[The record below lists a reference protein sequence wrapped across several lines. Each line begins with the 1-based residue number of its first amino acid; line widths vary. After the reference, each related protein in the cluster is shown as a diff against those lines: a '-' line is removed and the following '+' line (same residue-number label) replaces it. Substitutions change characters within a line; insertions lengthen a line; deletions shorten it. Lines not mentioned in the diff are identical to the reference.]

1 MSCNILFSTVWLSSV
16 LRYSFSAKTAMAFHH
31 SRKLS
36 GLSALF
42 RLGCSG
48 NRNGRKIRCLLA
60 ATESPSW
67 IMKENDGTVGGYAF
81 GSFLEEHSG
90 MSPFLE
96 PMKIRFE
103 NCGSIVSGSSGGKSL
118 PYKKTS
124 ESTPVISYV
133 VISVVWIQDRL
144 HRNRVQPVF
153 AEGGSDE
160 IPRRSLF
167 PAYFRMTNLFS

>member
-1 MSCNILFSTVWLSSV
+1 
-16 LRYSFSAKTAMAFHH
+16 
-31 SRKLS
+31 
-36 GLSALF
+36 
-42 RLGCSG
+42 
-48 NRNGRKIRCLLA
+48 
-60 ATESPSW
+60 
-67 IMKENDGTVGGYAF
+67 MKENDGTVGGYAF

-118 PYKKTS
+118 PYKKLRRVS
-124 ESTPVISYV
+124 PVISYV

>member
-67 IMKENDGTVGGYAF
+67 MFPRRTFGYVPFSGTDEDPFRKLWVD
-81 GSFLEEHSG
+81 SFRIFRGKVTSLQKK
-90 MSPFLE
+90 L
-96 PMKIRFE
+96 RR
-103 NCGSIVSGSSGGKSL
+103 VS
-118 PYKKTS
+118 
-124 ESTPVISYV
+124 PVISYV

>member
-1 MSCNILFSTVWLSSV
+1 MFSLAISDGLVVTPSRNAQFVRLADLFQIGRVDKEFHDSGNFYDFLKYENFVTVVSCNILFSTVWLSSV

-118 PYKKTS
+118 PY
-124 ESTPVISYV
+124 
-133 VISVVWIQDRL
+133 
-144 HRNRVQPVF
+144 
-153 AEGGSDE
+153 
-160 IPRRSLF
+160 
-167 PAYFRMTNLFS
+167 

>member
-124 ESTPVISYV
+124 ESIACYKLCGNFSGMDTRQAAPESGAAC
-133 VISVVWIQDRL
+133 L
-144 HRNRVQPVF
+144 C
-153 AEGGSDE
+153 GG
-160 IPRRSLF
+160 RF
-167 PAYFRMTNLFS
+167 G

>member
-96 PMKIRFE
+96 PMKIRLWVDSFRIFR
-103 NCGSIVSGSSGGKSL
+103 GKVTSLQKKLRRVS
-118 PYKKTS
+118 
-124 ESTPVISYV
+124 PVISYV

>member
-118 PYKKTS
+118 PYKKLRRVS
-124 ESTPVISYV
+124 PVISYV

-144 HRNRVQPVF
+144 HRNRVQPVL
-153 AEGGSDE
+153 
-160 IPRRSLF
+160 RRAVRMKF
-167 PAYFRMTNLFS
+167 PAVAFSRPISG

>member
-67 IMKENDGTVGGYAF
+67 KFPRRTFGYVPFSGTDEDPFRKLWVD
-81 GSFLEEHSG
+81 SFRIFRGKVTSLQKK
-90 MSPFLE
+90 L
-96 PMKIRFE
+96 RR
-103 NCGSIVSGSSGGKSL
+103 VS
-118 PYKKTS
+118 
-124 ESTPVISYV
+124 PVISYV

>member
-16 LRYSFSAKTAMAFHH
+16 LRHSFSAKTAMAFHH

-118 PYKKTS
+118 PYKKLRRVS
-124 ESTPVISYV
+124 PVISYV